1 MQYILLCRG
10 FKLTG
15 PFVSMIYRMLANDLI
30 KFCSIYF
37 IFVMGFSQAYYIIFQ
52 VPTMEVEPLIQ
63 DQGGRKGWAKGPR
76 GAVPSQFS
84 EQRKQVFST
93 NAQLRVVSVVQVSC
107 S

>member
-52 VPTMEVEPLIQ
+52 VPKIGQFYYTLTC
-63 DQGGRKGWAKGPR
+63 GG
-76 GAVPSQFS
+76 
-84 EQRKQVFST
+84 
-93 NAQLRVVSVVQVSC
+93 
-107 S
+107 